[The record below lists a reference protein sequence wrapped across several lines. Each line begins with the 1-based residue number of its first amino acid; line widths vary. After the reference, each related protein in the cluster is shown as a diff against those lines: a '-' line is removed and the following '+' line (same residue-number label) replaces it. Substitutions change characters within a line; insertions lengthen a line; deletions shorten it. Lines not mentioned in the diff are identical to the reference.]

1 MIVSTAPEEL
11 KSIENKTKKRKMIKY
26 KRRNSKLNVDNG
38 KDVTEDNMNNN
49 MNAILNGND
58 IHTLN
63 SMVRLY
69 LVSTK
74 SISSVVTL
82 GDFFQSTGN

>member
-82 GDFFQSTGN
+82 GDFFQHTGN